1 MRYALG
7 LVAGGLALALSA
19 LSAVPAGAQSS
30 ITVHPQPN
38 AGSNDPVNLEI
49 KIKPLNNPNY
59 LDYGPLPDK
68 PGADHSQDYMNQAGG
83 NSPDFAGP
91 GSDVD
96 ADVLPDSDGAY
107 DGPISGTPF

>member
-7 LVAGGLALALSA
+7 LAAGGLALALSA
-19 LSAVPAGAQSS
+19 VSAVSAFAQSS
-30 ITVHPQPN
+30 ITVHPQPQP
-38 AGSNDPVNLEI
+38 GSGSGGLEI

-59 LDYGPLPDK
+59 LDYGPLPDN

-83 NSPDFAGP
+83 NSPDMSGP

-96 ADVLPDSDGAY
+96 ADVMPDSDGAY